1 MKFSLFHH
9 PVGDRPLMAI
19 GLLMIGVFA
28 LAFQDSLVK
37 LMSSD
42 TSFWQFQ
49 TLRSIG
55 NVGFAILLAGL
66 SGSYALLRPVKW
78 RAVLLRSSFLMIC
91 MFFFF
96 SGAPFLSVAQMAA
109 GLYTYPFFVTLLAAP
124 VLGEQVGRWRI
135 GAILLGGTGAA
146 IVLSPWQAGFSY
158 VQWMPIIAGFFF
170 ACNVLTL
177 RHSCRGESPL
187 ALAFVVGLM
196 FLICGLLGII
206 FLTAFPLTIEVRE
219 SMPFVAIG
227 WPQLTLLVFS
237 FAVLASIL
245 NLTGNICLTR
255 AYMTADA
262 SLLAPMDFIYLLFA
276 AIWSKI
282 IFDQWPNGSALAGM
296 VLIATAGI
304 VTAWREQVSAK
315 KRKSLQA
322 TRL

>member
-9 PVGDRPLMAI
+9 PVGDQPLMAI
-19 GLLMIGVFA
+19 VLLMIGVFA

-55 NVGFAILLAGL
+55 NVCFAIMLAGL

-78 RAVLLRSSFLMIC
+78 RAVLLRSTFLMVC

-109 GLYTYPFFVTLLAAP
+109 GLYTYPFFITILAAP

-146 IVLSPWQAGFSY
+146 IVLSPWQDGFSY

-177 RHSCRGESPL
+177 RRSCRGESPL

-196 FLICGLLGII
+196 FLICGFLGII
-206 FLTAFPLTIEVRE
+206 FLSIFPLAIETRE

-227 WPQLTLLVFS
+227 WPQLTWLVLG
-237 FAVLASIL
+237 FAVLASVL

-276 AIWSKI
+276 AVWSKI
-282 IFDQWPNGSALAGM
+282 LFDQWPNGTALIGM

-304 VTAWREQVSAK
+304 VIAWREQVSAK
-315 KRKSLQA
+315 KRKSQISS
-322 TRL
+322 

>member
-1 MKFSLFHH
+1 
-9 PVGDRPLMAI
+9 MAI
-19 GLLMIGVFA
+19 GLLLIGVFV

-37 LMSSD
+37 LMSSE

-55 NVGFAILLAGL
+55 NVAFVIMLAGL

-78 RAVLLRSSFLMIC
+78 RAVLLRSSLLMIC

-109 GLYTYPFFVTLLAAP
+109 GLYTYPIFISMLAIP

-135 GAILLGGTGAA
+135 GAILLGAVGAA
-146 IVLSPWQAGFSY
+146 IVLSPWKESFTS
-158 VQWMPIIAGFFF
+158 VQILPIIAGFFF

-177 RHSCRGESPL
+177 RRACRGESPL
-187 ALAFVVGLM
+187 ALAFIVGLM
-196 FLICGLLGII
+196 FLFCGLLGII
-206 FLTAFPLTIEVRE
+206 LLSVFPLSFEHQQSI
-219 SMPFVAIG
+219 PFVAIG
-227 WPQLTLLVFS
+227 WPQLTLLVLG
-237 FAVLASIL
+237 FAALSSVL

-276 AIWSKI
+276 AFWSKI
-282 IFDQWPNGSALAGM
+282 IFDQWPSGQALLGM
-296 VLIATAGI
+296 IFIAAAGI
-304 VTAWREQVSAK
+304 ITAWREQLSSR
-315 KRKSLQA
+315 RKNPI
-322 TRL
+322 R

>member
-1 MKFSLFHH
+1 
-9 PVGDRPLMAI
+9 MAI

-37 LMSSD
+37 LMSSE

-55 NVGFAILLAGL
+55 NVGIAIMLAGL

-78 RAVLLRSSFLMIC
+78 RAVLLRSTFLTIC

-96 SGAPFLSVAQMAA
+96 SGAPFLTVTQMAA
-109 GLYTYPFFVTLLAAP
+109 GLYTYPVFVSLLAMP
-124 VLGEQVGRWRI
+124 ILGEQVGRWRI

-146 IVLSPWQAGFSY
+146 IVFSPWEESFTS
-158 VQWMPIIAGFFF
+158 VQILPIIAGFFF

-177 RHSCRGESPL
+177 RRACRGESPL

-196 FLICGLLGII
+196 FLVCGLLGII
-206 FLTAFPLTIEVRE
+206 FLSLFPLSTGLQLD
-219 SMPFVAIG
+219 MPFVAIG
-227 WPQLTLLVFS
+227 WPELTLIVLG
-237 FAVLASIL
+237 FALLSSIL

-262 SLLAPMDFIYLLFA
+262 SLLAPMDFVYLLFA
-276 AIWSKI
+276 AFWSKI
-282 IFDQWPNGSALAGM
+282 LFDQWPDNQALVGM
-296 VLIATAGI
+296 LLIAGAGI
-304 VTAWREQVSAK
+304 VTAWREQKNRVI
-315 KRKSLQA
+315 
-322 TRL
+322 TRV

>member
-1 MKFSLFHH
+1 
-9 PVGDRPLMAI
+9 MAI
-19 GLLMIGVFA
+19 GLLLIGVFA
-28 LAFQDSLVK
+28 LALQDSLVK

-55 NVGFAILLAGL
+55 NVGFAIMLAGL
-66 SGSYALLRPVKW
+66 SGSYALLLPVRW

-96 SGAPFLSVAQMAA
+96 SGAPFLSITQMAA
-109 GLYTYPFFVTLLAAP
+109 GLYTYPIFISLLAIP

-135 GAILLGGTGAA
+135 GAIILGAVGAA
-146 IVLSPWQAGFSY
+146 IVFSPWQESFTK
-158 VQWMPIIAGFFF
+158 VQLLPIIAGFFF

-177 RHSCRGESPL
+177 RRSCRGESPL
-187 ALAFVVGLM
+187 ALAFIVGLM
-196 FLICGLLGII
+196 FLFCGIAGII
-206 FLTAFPLTIEVRE
+206 FLSLFPLSIETQL

-227 WPQLTLLVFS
+227 WPELTLLVLG
-237 FAVLASIL
+237 FAVFSSIL

-276 AIWSKI
+276 AFWSKI
-282 IFDQWPNGSALAGM
+282 LFDQWPDSQALVGM
-296 VLIATAGI
+296 VLIASAGI
-304 VTAWREQVSAK
+304 ITAWREQK
-315 KRKSLQA
+315 NKSYSKV
-322 TRL
+322 

>member
-1 MKFSLFHH
+1 
-9 PVGDRPLMAI
+9 MAI
-19 GLLMIGVFA
+19 GLLMIGVSA

-37 LMSSD
+37 LMSSE

-55 NVGFAILLAGL
+55 NVAIAILLAGL
-66 SGSYALLRPVKW
+66 SGSYALLLPVKW

-96 SGAPFLSVAQMAA
+96 SGAPFLTVTQMAA
-109 GLYTYPFFVTLLAAP
+109 GLYTYPVFISLLAMP

-135 GAILLGGTGAA
+135 GAILLGAIGAA
-146 IVLSPWQAGFSY
+146 IVFSPWEKSFTS
-158 VQWMPIIAGFFF
+158 VQILPIIAGFFF

-177 RHSCRGESPL
+177 RRACRGESPL

-196 FLICGLLGII
+196 FLVCGLLGII
-206 FLTAFPLTIEVRE
+206 FLSLFPLSTELQL

-227 WPQLTLLVFS
+227 WPELTLIVLG
-237 FAVLASIL
+237 FAVLSSIL

-276 AIWSKI
+276 AFWSKI
-282 IFDQWPNGSALAGM
+282 LFDQWPDNQALIGM
-296 VLIATAGI
+296 LLIAGAGI
-304 VTAWREQVSAK
+304 ITAWREQKNKFLTKV
-315 KRKSLQA
+315 
-322 TRL
+322 